1 MTKNNRQF
9 REFLRYEVNLN
20 QDRLHRLQVS
30 VRDVNRHLKDNLPGY
45 QRIDRQGSYGLDT
58 LVKPVNEDD
67 EYDADIQVV
76 MNPNPNWE
84 AKNYLDALCQTLA
97 QENNFANKIELGTRC
112 VTLNYAGDFHL
123 DVVPRVTREGGHFI
137 CNRDENDFEE
147 TDGTGYR
154 NWFSEQSRITRVNLK
169 RVVRLLKFVRD
180 RQDNYIA
187 KSILLTTLAGK
198 AIHPSD
204 RGEEAVRT
212 VADTLTTV
220 LTRMDLYL
228 QRHEAMPEIINPALP
243 SEDFNRHWNQ
253 ERYAYFRER
262 VHSHGQIA
270 QEALKSPS
278 IEESIR
284 IWRRLFGN
292 NFGKGRARA

>member
-1 MTKNNRQF
+1 MAKNNRQF
-9 REFLRYEVNLN
+9 RAFLRYEVNLN

-30 VRDVNRHLKDNLPGY
+30 VRDVNRHLSRNLPGY

-67 EYDADIQVV
+67 GYDADIQVV
-76 MNPNPNWE
+76 MNPHPNWG
-84 AKNYLDALCQTLA
+84 ARDYLDAVCETLS
-97 QENNFANKIELGTRC
+97 QENNFAQKVELGNRC

-123 DVVPRVTREGGHFI
+123 DVVPRVTRNGGHFI
-137 CNRDENDFEE
+137 CNWEKNCFKE

-169 RVVRLLKFVRD
+169 RVVRLLKYVRD
-180 RQDNYIA
+180 RQDNYVA

-198 AIHPSD
+198 AIRPSD

-212 VADTLTTV
+212 VANTLTTV
-220 LTRMDLYL
+220 LTRMDRYL
-228 QRHEAMPEIINPALP
+228 QRNETMPRILNPALQ

-253 ERYAYFRER
+253 ERYSYFRER
-262 VHSHGQIA
+262 VHAHAQIA
-270 QEALKSPS
+270 LEALASPS

-292 NFGKGRARA
+292 NFGSGQVA

>member
-30 VRDVNRHLKDNLPGY
+30 VRDVNHHLEGNLPGY

-76 MNPNPNWE
+76 MNPNPTWR
-84 AKNYLDALCQTLA
+84 ARDYLDALCETLSR
-97 QENNFANKIELGTRC
+97 EHNFVDKIELGNRC

-123 DVVPRVTREGGHFI
+123 DVVPRVTRQGGHFI
-137 CNRDENDFEE
+137 CNREKDCFEE

-154 NWFSEQSRITRVNLK
+154 NWFWEQSRITRVNLK
-169 RVVRLLKFVRD
+169 RVVRLLKYVRD
-180 RQDNYIA
+180 RQDNYVA
-187 KSILLTTLAGK
+187 KSILLTTLAGN
-198 AIHPSD
+198 AVHSSD
-204 RGEEAVRT
+204 RGTEAVRT
-212 VADTLTTV
+212 VANTLTTV
-220 LTRMDLYL
+220 LTRMDGYL
-228 QRHEAMPEIINPALP
+228 QRHPTMPEIKNPAMP

-253 ERYAYFRER
+253 DRYDYFRGR
-262 VHSHGQIA
+262 VHSHAQIA
-270 QEALKSPS
+270 RQALASPS
-278 IEESIR
+278 IEDSIR
-284 IWRRLFGN
+284 VWRRLFGN
-292 NFGKGRARA
+292 NFGRGRIR